1 MGDVAFTAE
10 LIERLGRLD
19 SCAVS
24 DALDA
29 FGLPGATTGI
39 RRLWPVPDVVAGV
52 ARTVTA
58 GPRAV
63 GGPAAHIAASA
74 IDAAGPGDVI
84 VVANGGRIDVSC
96 WGGILTR
103 AALTQGIAGV
113 MIDGACRDIGDGEE
127 LGFPVF
133 GRAVVPVSARGRI
146 TQLAAGEP
154 VVFAG
159 VRVAQGDYVVADRN
173 GVVFVPAARAAE
185 VLAFAER
192 IVAREEQMA
201 AAVLA
206 GEPVTTVMHDA
217 EFPVPLLRL
226 G

>member
-1 MGDVAFTAE
+1 
-10 LIERLGRLD
+10 
-19 SCAVS
+19 
-24 DALDA
+24 
-29 FGLPGATTGI
+29 
-39 RRLWPVPDVVAGV
+39 
-52 ARTVTA
+52 
-58 GPRAV
+58 
-63 GGPAAHIAASA
+63 
-74 IDAAGPGDVI
+74 
-84 VVANGGRIDVSC
+84 VANGGRTDVSC

-103 AALTQGIAGV
+103 AALTRGIAGV
-113 MIDGACRDIGDGEE
+113 MIDGACRDIGEAEE

-146 TQLAAGEP
+146 AQLAAGEP

-159 VRVAQGDYVVADRN
+159 VQVTQGDYVVADRS
-173 GVVFVPAARAAE
+173 GVVFVPAGRAAE

-217 EFPVPLLRL
+217 EFPVPLPRSGVAAARSRVVLSRHRHPD
-226 G
+226 GGMPHFIAGGKRA